1 MLKITACTIVKNEEG
16 NLPRW
21 LECAKSLADEIV
33 VVDTGSTDRTVELA
47 RDAGASVYSFE
58 WRKDFSAAKNF
69 ALRKAKGDWIVFLD
83 ADEYFREEDIPQVR
97 VHIKIFDME
106 KRAAGFLCPLVNI
119 DVDRGDAIMFETVAL
134 RVFRR
139 HPDIRYHG
147 KIHEMLKAQ
156 GDKWQVVSVDDV
168 RILHTGYSSG
178 ILHRKLERN
187 LEILLKERAR
197 RGELWSD
204 AYYLA
209 DCCHGLGRFE
219 EAIEW
224 ARKAIASEFTLVGLE
239 RRPYDVL
246 LGSMLELGYPSAE
259 ICEAARLALEKFPDS
274 PAYKADEG
282 TAFWKEKNYAEAET
296 RFNEALAMTSV
307 GIGHVRAVILGYL
320 ADISH
325 RKGQDAQALDY
336 ATEALKEV
344 RFAEF
349 AFSPLCRISKAL
361 PAADVIQFL
370 NTIYDPSAD
379 AAFLVRALAQNGL
392 HEVCLYYDKKSEGR
406 FLSEWERLFFAKAY
420 QAAVYEAADGMT
432 RRCAMAL
439 LAAKRIGKEGKLD
452 GCIPN
457 DLLTSDTSR
466 NVDLQT
472 YLAQLE
478 QVFPA
483 GLNQSEST

>member
-83 ADEYFREEDIPQVR
+83 ADEYFRAEDIPKVR
-97 VHIKIFDME
+97 AHIENFDRE

-156 GDKWQVVSVDDV
+156 GDKWQVPSVDDV
-168 RILHTGYSSG
+168 RIWHTGYSSSV
-178 ILHRKLERN
+178 LRRKMERN
-187 LEILLKERAR
+187 LEILLKERER

-209 DCCHGLGRFE
+209 DCYHGLGRYE

-224 ARKAIASEFTLVGLE
+224 AKKAIASKEVLVGHE
-239 RRPYDVL
+239 KRPYDVL
-246 LGSMLELGYPSAE
+246 LDSMIMLEYSSAE
-259 ICEAARLALEKFPDS
+259 ICKAAKQALEKFPDS
-274 PAYKADEG
+274 SDYKADEG
-282 TAFWKEKNYAEAET
+282 TAFWKEKNYAEAEV
-296 RFNEALAMTSV
+296 RFNEALDMTSA
-307 GIGHVRAVILGYL
+307 GIGHVRAVILTYL
-320 ADISH
+320 ADIAH
-325 RKGQDAQALDY
+325 RRGQETKALDY
-336 ATEALKEV
+336 VTEALKEV

-349 AFSPLCRISKAL
+349 AFSLLCRIFKSL

-406 FLSEWERLFFAKAY
+406 YLSEWERLFFARAY
-420 QAAVYEAADGMT
+420 QAAVYEAAYGD
-432 RRCAMAL
+432 
-439 LAAKRIGKEGKLD
+439 I
-452 GCIPN
+452 
-457 DLLTSDTSR
+457 
-466 NVDLQT
+466 
-472 YLAQLE
+472 
-478 QVFPA
+478 
-483 GLNQSEST
+483 

>member
-21 LECAKSLADEIV
+21 LECAKSLANEIV
-33 VVDTGSTDRTVELA
+33 VVDTGSMDRTVDLA
-47 RDAGASVYSFE
+47 QAAGARVYSFA
-58 WRKDFSAAKNF
+58 WRQDFSAAKNF
-69 ALRKAKGDWIVFLD
+69 ALQKAKGDWIVFLD
-83 ADEYFREEDIPQVR
+83 ADEYFREEDIPKVKA
-97 VHIKIFDME
+97 HIETFDRE

-156 GDKWQVVSVDDV
+156 GGKWHVASVDDV
-168 RILHTGYSSG
+168 RIWHTGYSSG

-187 LEILLKERAR
+187 LEILLKERER

-204 AYYLA
+204 AYYLV
-209 DCCHGLGRFE
+209 DCYHGLGRYE

-224 ARKAIASEFTLVGLE
+224 AKKAIASKEVLVGLE
-239 RRPYDVL
+239 KRPYDVL
-246 LGSMLELGYPSAE
+246 LDSMIKLEYSSTE
-259 ICEAARLALEKFPDS
+259 ICKAAKQALEKFPDS
-274 PAYKADEG
+274 PDYKADEG
-282 TAFWKEKNYAEAET
+282 TAFWKEKNYAEAEE
-296 RFNEALAMTSV
+296 RFNEALDMTSA
-307 GIGHVRAVILGYL
+307 GIGHVRAVILTYL
-320 ADISH
+320 ADIAH
-325 RKGQDAQALDY
+325 RRGQETKALDY

-349 AFSPLCRISKAL
+349 AFSLLCRIFKSL

-406 FLSEWERLFFAKAY
+406 YLSEWERLFFAGAY
-420 QAAVYEAADGMT
+420 QAAVYEAAYGD
-432 RRCAMAL
+432 
-439 LAAKRIGKEGKLD
+439 I
-452 GCIPN
+452 
-457 DLLTSDTSR
+457 
-466 NVDLQT
+466 
-472 YLAQLE
+472 
-478 QVFPA
+478 
-483 GLNQSEST
+483 